1 MKRYLRCLVIMAML
15 AGGGVAAVA
24 AEAVNLLALH
34 EGTLPVVEPAHYG
47 GWPAVCLIDESPT
60 SGWASE
66 TGKIRN
72 NAIVFELLAPATIQ
86 RFEFDTEGVDT
97 PGSAARHVVVEIS
110 DTSRES
116 GFVEVLRTELKEGV
130 NRQAFPAAKQFPGR
144 WVRLTVADNHGSE
157 EWAEL
162 FAFRGFGG
170 RPAAPKGPADISGTY
185 ESSYSLFHV
194 RQQGTALAGCYEF
207 REGILGGAIEGRVM
221 KIHWTEEG
229 EGNEGPAILVFAPDG
244 KSFRGYWWRG
254 SDKDAAP
261 AGNWDGEK
269 VSGEVGGCPHWSGSV
284 GGELQ
289 KDLAAAGRSRLYG
302 ILFNVDSTT
311 IRPESKPVLDEVVRI
326 LTAEP
331 AWRLTI
337 EGHTDSAGDDAH
349 NLKLSQG
356 RAEAVKAYLEGQGI
370 DAGRLKATG
379 LGETKPVAENDT
391 ELGRAQN
398 RRVELVKE

>member
-1 MKRYLRCLVIMAML
+1 MAR
-15 AGGGVAAVA
+15 V
-24 AEAVNLLALH
+24 
-34 EGTLPVVEPAHYG
+34 
-47 GWPAVCLIDESPT
+47 
-60 SGWASE
+60 
-66 TGKIRN
+66 
-72 NAIVFELLAPATIQ
+72 
-86 RFEFDTEGVDT
+86 
-97 PGSAARHVVVEIS
+97 
-110 DTSRES
+110 
-116 GFVEVLRTELKEGV
+116 
-130 NRQAFPAAKQFPGR
+130 KQ
-144 WVRLTVADNHGSE
+144 
-157 EWAEL
+157 
-162 FAFRGFGG
+162 
-170 RPAAPKGPADISGTY
+170 
-185 ESSYSLFHV
+185 
-194 RQQGTALAGCYEF
+194 
-207 REGILGGAIEGRVM
+207 
-221 KIHWTEEG
+221 
-229 EGNEGPAILVFAPDG
+229 
-244 KSFRGYWWRG
+244 
-254 SDKDAAP
+254 DAAP